1 MEEDRLRRRI
11 IEKIPEFMA
20 DIAPGILL
28 RRHLKDHPLPESFL
42 PGGILSMGKAAG
54 PLTEALAEIFP
65 LSSAQTLSILPEG
78 YPRPSLDFPFF
89 EGAHPLPDRRSLE
102 AFDRIQHF
110 IHGIPPSS
118 PVVIALSG
126 GSSSLIASPI
136 PPVTLEE
143 KTLVSR
149 QLMEA
154 GAPIETLNSLRI
166 HLSQFKGGGLAR
178 MLSPRPHVTFVLS
191 DIPGAG
197 VSLVG
202 SAPMTPVHRDGPRL
216 LEELGLFLPLEKIPS
231 SVRNI
236 LLGRSQ
242 DPFLT
247 DPLSDS
253 PLRVIGS
260 STSLIR
266 SMNSHF
272 MRIPEISA
280 LPLHILTDELCG
292 ESREAGRILASLIA
306 WEARS
311 SPKDPTGGIWA
322 ASGETTV
329 SLTGGPTGKGGR
341 TLELGL
347 SLAISLFPLPALV
360 LSLASDGF
368 DGNSGLAG
376 TLVPTSF
383 FSSPQRR
390 IEGQLAL
397 RHHDSGR
404 FLEENGLEIRTGPSG
419 TNVNDLLMVVV
430 SPRFSQRTPS

>member
-11 IEKIPEFMA
+11 LEKIPEFMA

-28 RRHLKDHPLPESFL
+28 RSHLKDHPLPDSFL

-54 PLTEALAEIFP
+54 FLTEALAEFFS

-78 YPRPSLDFPFF
+78 YPRPPLNFPFF

-102 AFDRIQHF
+102 AFERIRNF
-110 IHGIPPSS
+110 INGIPPSS
-118 PVVIALSG
+118 PMVIALSG
-126 GSSSLIASPI
+126 GSSSLIASPV

-149 QLMEA
+149 QLIEA
-154 GAPIETLNSLRI
+154 GAPIETLNSLRL

-178 MLSPRPHVTFVLS
+178 IISPRPHVTFVLS
-191 DIPGAG
+191 DIPGTG

-202 SAPMTPVHRDGPRL
+202 SAPMTPIHRNGPRL
-216 LEELGLFLPLEKIPS
+216 LEELRLFIPLEKIPS
-231 SVRNI
+231 SVKNT
-236 LLGRSQ
+236 LLGQSQ
-242 DPFLT
+242 DPFLA
-247 DPLSDS
+247 DPPSDS
-253 PLRVIGS
+253 PLWVIGS
-260 STSLIR
+260 SRSLIR
-266 SMNSHF
+266 SMKVHF
-272 MRIPEISA
+272 ATIPEISG
-280 LPLHILTDELCG
+280 LPLHLLTDELCG
-292 ESREAGRILASLIA
+292 ESREAGRVLASLIA
-306 WEARS
+306 WQASS
-311 SPKDPTGGIWA
+311 SPSIHTGGIWA

-329 SLTGGPTGKGGR
+329 TLTGGPTGKGGR
-341 TLELGL
+341 TLELAL

-376 TLVPTSF
+376 ALVPTSF

-397 RHHDSGR
+397 RHHDSGH
-404 FLEENGLEIRTGPSG
+404 FLEENGFGIRTGPSG
-419 TNVNDLLMVVV
+419 TNVNDLLLVIVY
-430 SPRFSQRTPS
+430 PNLA

>member
-1 MEEDRLRRRI
+1 
-11 IEKIPEFMA
+11 MA
-20 DIAPGILL
+20 DIAPGTLL
-28 RRHLKDHPLPESFL
+28 RRHLKDHPLPDSFL

-54 PLTEALAEIFP
+54 FLTEALAEFFS

-78 YPRPSLDFPFF
+78 YPRPSLNFPLF

-102 AFDRIQHF
+102 AFERIQRF
-110 IHGIPPSS
+110 INGIPPSS

-126 GSSSLIASPI
+126 GSSSLIASPV

-149 QLMEA
+149 QLIEA
-154 GAPIETLNSLRI
+154 GAPIGTLNSLRI

-178 MLSPRPHVTFVLS
+178 MISPRPHVTFVLS
-191 DIPGAG
+191 DIPGPG

-202 SAPMTPVHRDGPRL
+202 SAPMTPIHRNGPRL
-216 LEELGLFLPLEKIPS
+216 LEELQLFIPLEKIPS
-231 SVRNI
+231 SVRNT
-236 LLGRSQ
+236 LLGQSQ

-247 DPLSDS
+247 APPSDS
-253 PLRVIGS
+253 PLWVIGS
-260 STSLIR
+260 SRSLIR
-266 SMNSHF
+266 SMKVHF
-272 MRIPEISA
+272 AKIPEISD
-280 LPLHILTDELCG
+280 LPLHLLTDELCG
-292 ESREAGRILASLIA
+292 ESREAGRVLASLIA
-306 WEARS
+306 WQASS
-311 SPKDPTGGIWA
+311 SPSDRTGGIWA

-329 SLTGGPTGKGGR
+329 TLTGGPTGKGGR
-341 TLELGL
+341 TLELAL

-376 TLVPTSF
+376 ALVPTSF

-397 RHHDSGR
+397 RHHDSGH
-404 FLEENGLEIRTGPSG
+404 FLEENGFEIRTGPSG
-419 TNVNDLLMVVV
+419 TNVNDLLLVIVY
-430 SPRFSQRTPS
+430 PQFRLRTHA

>member
-11 IEKIPEFMA
+11 LEKIPEFMA
-20 DIAPGILL
+20 EIAPGTLL
-28 RRHLKDHPLPESFL
+28 RSHLKDHPLPDSFL

-54 PLTEALAEIFP
+54 FLTEALAEFFS

-78 YPRPSLDFPFF
+78 YPRPPLNFPFF

-102 AFDRIQHF
+102 AFERIRNF
-110 IHGIPPSS
+110 INGIPPSS
-118 PVVIALSG
+118 PMVIALSG
-126 GSSSLIASPI
+126 GSSSLIASPV

-149 QLMEA
+149 QLIEA
-154 GAPIETLNSLRI
+154 GAPIETLNSLRL

-191 DIPGAG
+191 DIPGTG

-202 SAPMTPVHRDGPRL
+202 SAPMTPIHRNGPRL
-216 LEELGLFLPLEKIPS
+216 LEELRLFIPLEKIPS
-231 SVRNI
+231 SVSNT
-236 LLGRSQ
+236 LLGQSQ
-242 DPFLT
+242 DPFLA
-247 DPLSDS
+247 DPPSDS
-253 PLRVIGS
+253 PLWVIGS
-260 STSLIR
+260 SRSLIR
-266 SMNSHF
+266 SMKVHF
-272 MRIPEISA
+272 ATIPEISG
-280 LPLHILTDELCG
+280 LPLHLLTDELCG
-292 ESREAGRILASLIA
+292 ESREAGRVLASLIA
-306 WEARS
+306 WQASS
-311 SPKDPTGGIWA
+311 SPSIHTGGIWA

-329 SLTGGPTGKGGR
+329 TLTGGPTGKGGR
-341 TLELGL
+341 TLELAL

-376 TLVPTSF
+376 ALVPTSF

-397 RHHDSGR
+397 RHHDSGH
-404 FLEENGLEIRTGPSG
+404 FLEENGFGIRTGPSG
-419 TNVNDLLMVVV
+419 TNVNDLLLVIVY
-430 SPRFSQRTPS
+430 PNLA

>member
-11 IEKIPEFMA
+11 LEKIPEFMA

-28 RRHLKDHPLPESFL
+28 RSHLKDHPLPDSFL

-54 PLTEALAEIFP
+54 FLTEALAEFFS

-78 YPRPSLDFPFF
+78 YPRPPLNFPFF

-102 AFDRIQHF
+102 AFERIRNF
-110 IHGIPPSS
+110 INGIPPSS
-118 PVVIALSG
+118 PMVIALSG
-126 GSSSLIASPI
+126 GSSSLIASPV

-149 QLMEA
+149 QLIEA
-154 GAPIETLNSLRI
+154 GAPIETLNSLRL

-178 MLSPRPHVTFVLS
+178 IISPRPHVTFVLS
-191 DIPGAG
+191 DIPGTG

-202 SAPMTPVHRDGPRL
+202 SAPMTPIHRNGPRL
-216 LEELGLFLPLEKIPS
+216 LEELRLFISLEKIPS
-231 SVRNI
+231 SVRNT
-236 LLGRSQ
+236 LLGQSQ
-242 DPFLT
+242 DPFLA
-247 DPLSDS
+247 DPPSDS
-253 PLRVIGS
+253 PLWVIGS
-260 STSLIR
+260 SRSLIR
-266 SMNSHF
+266 SMKVHF
-272 MRIPEISA
+272 ATIPEISG
-280 LPLHILTDELCG
+280 LPLHLLTDELCG
-292 ESREAGRILASLIA
+292 ESREAGRVLASLIA
-306 WEARS
+306 WQASS
-311 SPKDPTGGIWA
+311 SPSIHTGGIWA

-329 SLTGGPTGKGGR
+329 TLTGGPTGKGGR
-341 TLELGL
+341 TLELAL

-376 TLVPTSF
+376 ALVPTSF

-397 RHHDSGR
+397 RHHDSGH
-404 FLEENGLEIRTGPSG
+404 FLEENGFGIRTGPSG
-419 TNVNDLLMVVV
+419 TNVNDLLLVIVY
-430 SPRFSQRTPS
+430 PNLA

>member
-1 MEEDRLRRRI
+1 MEEGPLKRRI
-11 IEKIPEFMA
+11 LEKIPEFMA

-28 RRHLKDHPLPESFL
+28 RHHLKDHPLPAAFH

-65 LSSAQTLSILPEG
+65 LSSSQTLSILPEG
-78 YPRPSLDFPFF
+78 YPRPPRNFPFF
-89 EGAHPLPDRRSLE
+89 EGAHPLPDQRSLE
-102 AFDRIQHF
+102 AFEKVLHF
-110 IHGIPPSS
+110 INGIPPAS
-118 PVVIALSG
+118 PVVVALSG

-143 KTLVSR
+143 KTLLSR

-154 GAPIETLNSLRI
+154 GAPIETLNSLRL
-166 HLSQFKGGGLAR
+166 HLSRFKGGGLAR
-178 MLSPRPHVTFVLS
+178 MLFPRPHTTLVLS
-191 DIPGAG
+191 DIPGPG

-202 SAPMTPVHRDGPRL
+202 SAPMTPIHRDGPRL

-231 SVRNI
+231 SVQNI
-236 LLGRSQ
+236 LRARSP
-242 DPFLT
+242 DPSPI
-247 DPLSDS
+247 DSRSDS

-266 SMNSHF
+266 SMKTHLLE
-272 MRIPEISA
+272 IPEISD
-280 LPLHILTDELCG
+280 LPLHLLTDELCG
-292 ESREAGRILASLIA
+292 ESREAGRILATLIS
-306 WEARS
+306 WEAKA
-311 SPKDPTGGIWA
+311 SPNDHTGGIWA

-329 SLTGGPTGKGGR
+329 TLTGGSTGKGGR
-341 TLELGL
+341 TLELAL
-347 SLAISLFPLPALV
+347 SLALSLFPLPALV
-360 LSLASDGF
+360 LGLASDGF

-376 TLVPTSF
+376 ALVPTSF
-383 FSSPQRR
+383 FSSPRR
-390 IEGQLAL
+390 KIEGQLAL

-430 SPRFSQRTPS
+430 YPRFSQRTPS

>member
-11 IEKIPEFMA
+11 LEKIPEFMA

-28 RRHLKDHPLPESFL
+28 RSHLKDHPLPDSFL

-54 PLTEALAEIFP
+54 FLTEALAEFFS

-78 YPRPSLDFPFF
+78 YPRPPLNFPFF

-102 AFDRIQHF
+102 AFERIRNF
-110 IHGIPPSS
+110 INGIPPSS
-118 PVVIALSG
+118 PMVIALSG
-126 GSSSLIASPI
+126 GSSSLIASPV

-149 QLMEA
+149 QLIEA
-154 GAPIETLNSLRI
+154 GAPIETLNSLRL

-178 MLSPRPHVTFVLS
+178 IISPRPHVTFVLS
-191 DIPGAG
+191 DIPGTG

-202 SAPMTPVHRDGPRL
+202 SAPMTPIHRNGPRL
-216 LEELGLFLPLEKIPS
+216 LEELRLFIPLEKIPS
-231 SVRNI
+231 SIRI
-236 LLGRSQ
+236 TLLGQSQ
-242 DPFLT
+242 DPFLA
-247 DPLSDS
+247 DPPSDS
-253 PLRVIGS
+253 PLWVIGS
-260 STSLIR
+260 SRSLIR
-266 SMNSHF
+266 SMKVHF
-272 MRIPEISA
+272 ATIPEISG
-280 LPLHILTDELCG
+280 LPLHLLTDELCG
-292 ESREAGRILASLIA
+292 ESREAGRVLASLIA
-306 WEARS
+306 WQASS
-311 SPKDPTGGIWA
+311 SPSIHTGGIWA

-329 SLTGGPTGKGGR
+329 TLTGGPTGKGGR
-341 TLELGL
+341 TLELAL

-376 TLVPTSF
+376 ALVPTSF

-397 RHHDSGR
+397 RHHDSGH
-404 FLEENGLEIRTGPSG
+404 FLEENGFGIRTGPSG
-419 TNVNDLLMVVV
+419 TNVNDLLLVIVY
-430 SPRFSQRTPS
+430 PNLA

>member
-11 IEKIPEFMA
+11 LEKIPEFMA

-28 RRHLKDHPLPESFL
+28 RSHLKDHPLPDSFL

-54 PLTEALAEIFP
+54 FLTEALAEFFS

-78 YPRPSLDFPFF
+78 YPRPPLNFPFF

-102 AFDRIQHF
+102 AFERIRNF
-110 IHGIPPSS
+110 INGIPPSS
-118 PVVIALSG
+118 PMVIALSG
-126 GSSSLIASPI
+126 GSSSLIASPV

-149 QLMEA
+149 QLIEA
-154 GAPIETLNSLRI
+154 GAPIETLNSLRL

-178 MLSPRPHVTFVLS
+178 IISPRPHVTFVLS
-191 DIPGAG
+191 DIPGTG

-202 SAPMTPVHRDGPRL
+202 SAPMTPIHRNGPRL
-216 LEELGLFLPLEKIPS
+216 LEELRLFIPLEKIPS
-231 SVRNI
+231 SVRNT
-236 LLGRSQ
+236 LLGQSQ
-242 DPFLT
+242 DPFLA
-247 DPLSDS
+247 DPPSDS
-253 PLRVIGS
+253 PLWVIGS
-260 STSLIR
+260 SRSLIR
-266 SMNSHF
+266 SMKVHF
-272 MRIPEISA
+272 ATIPEISG
-280 LPLHILTDELCG
+280 LPLHLLTDELCG
-292 ESREAGRILASLIA
+292 ESREAGRVLASLIA
-306 WEARS
+306 WQASS
-311 SPKDPTGGIWA
+311 SPSIHTGGIWA

-329 SLTGGPTGKGGR
+329 TLTGGPTGKGGR
-341 TLELGL
+341 TLELAL

-376 TLVPTSF
+376 ALVPTSF

-397 RHHDSGR
+397 RHHDSGH
-404 FLEENGLEIRTGPSG
+404 FLEENGFGIRTGPSG
-419 TNVNDLLMVVV
+419 TNVNDLLLVIVY
-430 SPRFSQRTPS
+430 PNLA

>member
-11 IEKIPEFMA
+11 LEKIPEFMA

-28 RRHLKDHPLPESFL
+28 RSHLKDHPLPDSFL

-54 PLTEALAEIFP
+54 FLTEALAEFFS

-78 YPRPSLDFPFF
+78 YPRPPLNFPFF

-102 AFDRIQHF
+102 AFERIRNF
-110 IHGIPPSS
+110 INGIPPSS
-118 PVVIALSG
+118 PMVIALSG
-126 GSSSLIASPI
+126 GSSSLIASPV

-149 QLMEA
+149 QLIEA
-154 GAPIETLNSLRI
+154 GAPIETLNSLRL

-178 MLSPRPHVTFVLS
+178 IISPRPHVTFVLS
-191 DIPGAG
+191 DIPGTG

-202 SAPMTPVHRDGPRL
+202 SAPMTPIHRNGPRL
-216 LEELGLFLPLEKIPS
+216 LEELRLFIPLEKIPS
-231 SVRNI
+231 SVSNT
-236 LLGRSQ
+236 LLGQSQ
-242 DPFLT
+242 DPFLA
-247 DPLSDS
+247 DPPSDS
-253 PLRVIGS
+253 PLWVIGS
-260 STSLIR
+260 SRSLIR
-266 SMNSHF
+266 SMKVHF
-272 MRIPEISA
+272 ATIPEISG
-280 LPLHILTDELCG
+280 LPLHLLTDELCG
-292 ESREAGRILASLIA
+292 ESREAGRVLASLIA
-306 WEARS
+306 WQASS
-311 SPKDPTGGIWA
+311 SPSDHTGGIWA

-329 SLTGGPTGKGGR
+329 TLTGGPTGKGGR
-341 TLELGL
+341 TLELAL

-376 TLVPTSF
+376 ALVPTSF

-397 RHHDSGR
+397 RHHDSGH
-404 FLEENGLEIRTGPSG
+404 FLEENGFGIRTGPSG
-419 TNVNDLLMVVV
+419 TNVNDLLLVIVY
-430 SPRFSQRTPS
+430 PNLA